1 MGSACA
7 GEKYSNLD
15 KLMHKTWLILKNEI
29 ITVITRPSYLL
40 TIFGIPLGAALIFA
54 FVSYLNQDQ
63 TTSSVI
69 TQIVSGPQ
77 QQEVQG
83 YVDQSGIITSIPTS
97 LPPDYLVAFESETSA
112 QAALSSGEISSYY
125 LISDDYLQ
133 TGRITYIRPD
143 FNPLSSADQSGLI
156 EWILRVNLLD
166 GDERLATFVNGPIQ
180 LEEVSLASEP
190 QRDQD
195 DPLTFFLPYAVTM
208 IFYIV
213 IMGAASLLLSSVT
226 KEKENRM
233 LEILMISVTPLQML
247 TGKIIGL
254 GLVGLLQT
262 VVWLGTGRLLL
273 SRGSSVL
280 SISEAFQ
287 LPISFLLWGLV
298 FFVLG
303 YALYASLMS
312 AIGALVP
319 NMREASQTTMV
330 IALPLILP
338 LFFISVLVEEPHGA
352 LSVFLSFF
360 PLTAPVAMMTRLAAG
375 SVPPWQLLLSA
386 LLLAL
391 TVMLIVRLVAGM
403 FHAQTLL
410 SGQEFSLKRY
420 FKVLLGRA

>member
-1 MGSACA
+1 M
-7 GEKYSNLD
+7 
-15 KLMHKTWLILKNEI
+15 
-29 ITVITRPSYLL
+29 
-40 TIFGIPLGAALIFA
+40 
-54 FVSYLNQDQ
+54 
-63 TTSSVI
+63 
-69 TQIVSGPQ
+69 
-77 QQEVQG
+77 
-83 YVDQSGIITSIPTS
+83 
-97 LPPDYLVAFESETSA
+97 
-112 QAALSSGEISSYY
+112 
-125 LISDDYLQ
+125 
-133 TGRITYIRPD
+133 RPD

-156 EWILRVNLLD
+156 EWMLRVNLLN
-166 GDERLATFVNGPIQ
+166 GDEHLATFVKGPTQ
-180 LEEVSLASEP
+180 LDEISLASEP

-195 DPLTFFLPYAVTM
+195 DPLTFYVPYVVTLL
-208 IFYIV
+208 FYGM

-287 LPISFLLWGLV
+287 LPLSFIIWGLI

-303 YALYASLMS
+303 YAVYASLMS

-319 NMREASQTTMV
+319 NMREASQTTVV

-338 LFFISVLVEEPHGA
+338 LFFISVLIDQPHGV
-352 LSVFLSFF
+352 LSMALSFF

-375 SVPPWQLLLSA
+375 SVPPSQLLLSA

-391 TVMLIVRLVAGM
+391 TVVLIVRLVARM
-403 FHAQTLL
+403 FQAQTLL

-420 FKVLLGRA
+420 FQVLLGRA

>member
-1 MGSACA
+1 
-7 GEKYSNLD
+7 
-15 KLMHKTWLILKNEI
+15 MHKIWLILKNEI
-29 ITVITRPSYLL
+29 FTVVTRPSYLF

-63 TTSSVI
+63 STSSVI

-77 QQEVQG
+77 KPEVQG
-83 YVDQSGIITSIPTS
+83 YIDQSEIIKIIPTS
-97 LPPDYLVAFESETSA
+97 LSTGTLVAFESETSA
-112 QAALSSGEISSYY
+112 QDALLNGEISAYY
-125 LISDDYLQ
+125 IIAEDYLK
-133 TGRITYIRPD
+133 TGRITYMRPD

-156 EWILRVNLLD
+156 EWMLRVNLLN
-166 GDERLATFVNGPIQ
+166 GDEHLATFVKGPMQ
-180 LEEVSLASEP
+180 LDEISLASEP

-195 DPLTFFLPYAVTM
+195 DPLTFYVPYVVTLL
-208 IFYIV
+208 FYGM

-287 LPISFLLWGLV
+287 LPLSFIIWGLI

-303 YALYASLMS
+303 YAVYASLMS

-319 NMREASQTTMV
+319 NMREASQTTVV

-338 LFFISVLVEEPHGA
+338 LFFISVLVDQPHGV
-352 LSVFLSFF
+352 LSMALSFF

-375 SVPPWQLLLSA
+375 SVPPSQLLLSA

-391 TVMLIVRLVAGM
+391 TVVLIVRLVARM
-403 FHAQTLL
+403 FQAQTLL

-420 FKVLLGRA
+420 FQVLLGRA